1 MILCALWCCVW
12 GIVPLSEGA
21 LNTGAG
27 TSFWWQIDALP
38 EQTQDDLNDVG
49 GDWR

>member
-12 GIVPLSEGA
+12 GIVPLSAGA

-27 TSFWWQIDALP
+27 ASFWWQVDALP
-38 EQTQDDLNDVG
+38 EQTQDDMNDVC